1 MGPTSVLPQLG
12 VDTDTF
18 KPDDSHAIREGLGLA
33 GFVAGFVGR
42 FIPQKGLDTLVKAAS
57 QVEGCRLLLVGGGAM
72 QSEIEALAD
81 SLDLRDRLVMINVVP
96 HQDVPRYMNAMDAL
110 VLPSRTT
117 PHWKEQF
124 GHVLIEAMACGTPVI
139 GSNSG
144 AIPEV
149 IGSAGLIFPEGDVDA
164 LAQHLRRLATH
175 RDESR
180 RLSQDGLARVNALYT
195 HDTIAE
201 QTARIYHSVY
211 RSTDELNRLGVS

>member
-1 MGPTSVLPQLG
+1 
-12 VDTDTF
+12 
-18 KPDDSHAIREGLGLA
+18 
-33 GFVAGFVGR
+33 
-42 FIPQKGLDTLVKAAS
+42 
-57 QVEGCRLLLVGGGAM
+57 M

-81 SLDLRDRLVMINVVP
+81 SLELRDRLVIINAVP
-96 HQDVPRYMNAMDAL
+96 HHDVPRYMNAMDAL

-139 GSNSG
+139 GSDSG

-149 IGSAGLIFPEGDVDA
+149 IDSAGLIFPEGDIDA
-164 LAQHLRRLATH
+164 LAQHLRRLASH

-180 RLSQDGLARVNALYT
+180 RLSQAGLARVHALYT

-201 QTARIYHSVY
+201 QTARIYRSVY
-211 RSTDELNRLGVS
+211 RSTDELNRSGVS